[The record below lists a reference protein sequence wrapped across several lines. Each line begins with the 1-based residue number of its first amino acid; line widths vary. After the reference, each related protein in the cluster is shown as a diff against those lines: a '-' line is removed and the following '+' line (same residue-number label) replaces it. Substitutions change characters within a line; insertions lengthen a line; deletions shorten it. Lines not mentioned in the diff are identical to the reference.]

1 MFKII
6 LKLKILEN
14 CTIRPETIRN
24 DRNADNLEHIIRK
37 KQMLCQKKN
46 KKCLLE
52 EYEFFEVAQIFGFAF
67 SKMLLNHIQLPLVFV
82 QIFYSFSAFFTLR
95 VLGKSRI

>member
-24 DRNADNLEHIIRK
+24 DRNADNLEHIMRK
-37 KQMLCQKKN
+37 KQMLCQKKKK

-67 SKMLLNHIQLPLVFV
+67 SKMLLNHMLKLLKCCIMNLFIICRHHSKVF
-82 QIFYSFSAFFTLR
+82 
-95 VLGKSRI
+95 

>member
-24 DRNADNLEHIIRK
+24 DRNADNLEHNAQETNALPK
-37 KQMLCQKKN
+37 KKK
-46 KKCLLE
+46 
-52 EYEFFEVAQIFGFAF
+52 
-67 SKMLLNHIQLPLVFV
+67 
-82 QIFYSFSAFFTLR
+82 
-95 VLGKSRI
+95 